1 MAVYLLDTCAV
12 IWIANREAL
21 REPAAGALEDAPAH
35 GGGVFVSP
43 ITAWEIAML
52 VTKSKIALSMDPE
65 AWFDRILALPGVAL
79 ATLPPPVL
87 IASCALPGAPPADP
101 VDRILAA
108 TARAFDHTLVT
119 RDRHLLSYGGEGHV
133 RVVGC

>member
-1 MAVYLLDTCAV
+1 MPVYLLDTCTV
-12 IWIANREAL
+12 IWIANGEAL

-35 GGGVFVSP
+35 GRGVFVSP

-52 VTKSKIALSMDPE
+52 VEKNRIALAMSPQM
-65 AWFDRILALPGVAL
+65 WFERILAWPELAL
-79 ATLPPPVL
+79 AELPPEVF

-108 TARAFDHTLVT
+108 TARAFGCTLVT
-119 RDRHLLSYGGEGHV
+119 RDRRLLAYGDEGHV
-133 RVVGC
+133 QVMGC